1 MSKNKKYEIEL
12 VNNKRIINL
21 NSKEYLV
28 KTTLTAKFMSDFH
41 ENRNKCSNEELIK
54 KCIVES
60 NKEVE
65 NIIDKLK
72 KDEVIYI
79 LNMYVESSNFE
90 YSKINTYDEFIVFL
104 EEYEK
109 YCTKKLSESVTQIA
123 INLKNTLDST
133 NIMGTVNMFTK
144 NIAESV
150 NWLNQEFSEKFSD
163 IIKNIGE
170 LMTDIINNPDR
181 LKLENAFDECK
192 LLLIELGYPYVDIDI
207 EDIMFISKH
216 KEDEN
221 INEII
226 DCAIYKNYTDDV
238 IDRML
243 EKWKGYS
250 FICKRIHILEDA
262 INAYK
267 SEKYNL
273 SIPVFFS
280 QLEGTIADSAN
291 HIGRLDG
298 RKYRE
303 YIDEIIKKNNDSN
316 SYCDDIIK
324 SYFFNSILQHFVH
337 GNDIPNFSRHAI
349 LHGADVSYGT
359 KINNLN
365 IIITFDT
372 MLEYI
377 DNIKNSR

>member
-1 MSKNKKYEIEL
+1 MSKNKEYKIEL
-12 VNNKRIINL
+12 NNDKRVIKL
-21 NSKEYLV
+21 KGKKFLV
-28 KTTLTAKFMSDFH
+28 RTTLTTKFMLAFP
-41 ENRNKCSNEELIK
+41 ENRKKYSNEELVK
-54 KCIVES
+54 KCILSS
-60 NKEVE
+60 NKELE
-65 NIIDKLK
+65 NIINKLSQN
-72 KDEVIYI
+72 EIINI

-90 YSKINTYDEFIVFL
+90 YSKIITYDEFIVFL

-109 YCTKKLSESVTQIA
+109 YCTEKISESVAEMATK
-123 INLKNTLDST
+123 LKNTLDST
-133 NIMGTVNMFTK
+133 NIMETVNMVTRS
-144 NIAESV
+144 IVESV
-150 NWLNQEFSEKFSD
+150 NILNQEFSEKFSN

-170 LMTDIINNPDR
+170 LMTNIINNPDR
-181 LKLENAFDECK
+181 LKLESAFDECK
-192 LLLIELGYPYVDIDI
+192 LLLIKLGYPYVNIDI
-207 EDIMFISKH
+207 EDMIFISEH
-216 KEDEN
+216 KEDKN

-226 DCAIYKNYTDDV
+226 NNIIYENYTDDI
-238 IDRML
+238 IDKML
-243 EKWKGYS
+243 ETWKEYR
-250 FICKRIHILEDA
+250 FIDKRIHILEDA

-280 QLEGTIADSAN
+280 QLEGTIADSSN

-316 SYCDDIIK
+316 GYCDDIIK